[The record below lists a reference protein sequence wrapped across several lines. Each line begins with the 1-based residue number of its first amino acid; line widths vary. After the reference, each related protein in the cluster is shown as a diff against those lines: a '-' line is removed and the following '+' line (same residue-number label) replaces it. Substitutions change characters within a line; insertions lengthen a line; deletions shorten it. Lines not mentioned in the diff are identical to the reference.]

1 MQSYVSPIWRSFPT
15 DLVERTERCIHSA
28 SKQFGTKGSGH
39 IFFRADDV
47 AAPGRNFAKLMDIFR
62 RHRVPLCLAV
72 VPAWL
77 TGKRWQYLKGLG
89 ANESSLWC
97 WHQHGWRHA
106 NHEVTGKKQEFGE
119 ARSTAQIIRDLTRGK
134 RRLENIMTGAF
145 YPVFTPPWNRCSA
158 RTLQALKKLGYEAV
172 SRSSG
177 GKPPSPAGLP
187 DICVNVDLHTR
198 REKNPAAGWQNLLGE
213 LEQAAATGFCG
224 IMIHHQLM
232 NDAAFDFLE
241 ILLKAFTSH
250 PGIHLFNFKDMVE
263 RFA

>member
-1 MQSYVSPIWRSFPT
+1 MTLF
-15 DLVERTERCIHSA
+15 
-28 SKQFGTKGSGH
+28 SGYG
-39 IFFRADDV
+39 
-47 AAPGRNFAKLMDIFR
+47 APLS
-62 RHRVPLCLAV
+62 LAV

-77 TGKRWQYLKGLG
+77 TSDRWAYLKGFEKR
-89 ANESSLWC
+89 NPRRWC

-106 NHEVTGKKQEFGE
+106 NHEITGKKQEFGE

-172 SRSSG
+172 SRSGG

-213 LEQAAATGFCG
+213 LEQAATTGYCG

-241 ILLKAFTSH
+241 ILLNAFTSH